1 MSHPFTHLDVA
12 VDLEERDLV
21 HLAER
26 RDQSLVL
33 LVVTV
38 LREETQPGIATINSF
53 GDLI

>member
-1 MSHPFTHLDVA
+1 MAHPFSHLDVA
-12 VDLEERDLV
+12 VDFQKRHFV
-21 HLAER
+21 HLTER
-26 RDQSLVL
+26 NDEALVL